1 MAARS
6 VPSEI
11 IEKERKK
18 LLEILQHD
26 PDSVLDSL
34 TSRGLI
40 SEEEY
45 ETLENVTDPLKK
57 SRKLLILVQKR
68 GEVSCQH
75 FLKCLLSTFPESATV
90 GGLQNEFLKH
100 KNIEPL
106 QAIGISKNSEDVFSS
121 GEKQPENPEITV
133 SFKEKEHLDVGI
145 SECFRD
151 TKTTYKGAA
160 WSSRENEEE
169 YNTPK
174 GILPH
179 LVENIKY
186 EIPATIEYL
195 QDGQRYEEPDDS
207 LYLGKEEYF
216 ESVGH
221 SEDGETSVEEE
232 DYNDSEHGVYDG
244 EEGAAYSETTQF
256 SDEEQSYED
265 SETGMSFA
273 AEEEKKME
281 GVEFSDSSVSFN
293 TQCSSQQ
300 VPY

>member
-90 GGLQNEFLKH
+90 GGLQNGKLDFCTFLGGK
-100 KNIEPL
+100 
-106 QAIGISKNSEDVFSS
+106 SKSDKADSL
-121 GEKQPENPEITV
+121 K
-133 SFKEKEHLDVGI
+133 KEHYCLLFSFV
-145 SECFRD
+145 F
-151 TKTTYKGAA
+151 
-160 WSSRENEEE
+160 
-169 YNTPK
+169 
-174 GILPH
+174 L
-179 LVENIKY
+179 L
-186 EIPATIEYL
+186 EII
-195 QDGQRYEEPDDS
+195 
-207 LYLGKEEYF
+207 F
-216 ESVGH
+216 
-221 SEDGETSVEEE
+221 TSI
-232 DYNDSEHGVYDG
+232 
-244 EEGAAYSETTQF
+244 
-256 SDEEQSYED
+256 
-265 SETGMSFA
+265 
-273 AEEEKKME
+273 
-281 GVEFSDSSVSFN
+281 
-293 TQCSSQQ
+293 
-300 VPY
+300 

>member
-1 MAARS
+1 M
-6 VPSEI
+6 
-11 IEKERKK
+11 
-18 LLEILQHD
+18 
-26 PDSVLDSL
+26 
-34 TSRGLI
+34 
-40 SEEEY
+40 
-45 ETLENVTDPLKK
+45 
-57 SRKLLILVQKR
+57 
-68 GEVSCQH
+68 
-75 FLKCLLSTFPESATV
+75 
-90 GGLQNEFLKH
+90 
-100 KNIEPL
+100 
-106 QAIGISKNSEDVFSS
+106 
-121 GEKQPENPEITV
+121 
-133 SFKEKEHLDVGI
+133 GI

-281 GVEFSDSSVSFN
+281 GMAILCGSWATTYF
-293 TQCSSQQ
+293 
-300 VPY
+300 